1 MRTLPVTL
9 ILLAAATLGTILL
22 LHYLKGRARRPGML
36 AAHLILGAA
45 ALEQMAMLLRG
56 TPDGEGV
63 ALAGAGKLAAGLIA
77 VAMGLGFAT
86 PLVRHSRSTM
96 NTMLTGH
103 VTLAAAGCVL
113 FLAWVT
119 GL

>member
-22 LHYLKGRARRPGML
+22 LRYLKGGARRPGMI

-56 TPDGEGV
+56 TPDGAGP
-63 ALAGAGKLAAGLIA
+63 ALAGSGKFAAGMIA
-77 VAMGLGFAT
+77 VAMALGFAT

-103 VTLAAAGCVL
+103 VALAGAGCVL
-113 FLAWVT
+113 FLAWVI
-119 GL
+119 GQ